1 MWQLTPL
8 TQDLS
13 WSSWHPP
20 PAPSQVEWACAV
32 EKPFPRASAQEP
44 CQWRP
49 ATYKGFSAT
58 VLQFTLKQWPPFD
71 LRKAVPR
78 VRNRG
83 ADADSDSVDSVLGPL
98 PESDSESVD
107 SILGPA
113 SVSDS
118 VIGPEEHRH
127 AHAGSGPSAAHEPV
141 AREGQGPARVF
152 KR

>member
-83 ADADSDSVDSVLGPL
+83 ADADS
-98 PESDSESVD
+98 ESVD